1 MEIDHLTAESLTG
14 LASSHDPNTA
24 SLAAAHLA
32 LCSACRASLD
42 RLPEEVGARVRQA
55 LVSGNPKTRYS
66 RIDYRRVVDRVLQ
79 ETQQEQARA
88 DRARRAAGKL
98 VAELARHPLARRRL
112 VAANIRRFHT
122 WAVVELLLEDSWNA
136 WTRDPELSEVCALIA
151 CDIVEGL
158 RAQGY
163 RQLLLNDLRAEAWSY
178 LGNALRIRGSLDKSA
193 QAFETAEE
201 YLARGTGDAEEHV
214 QLLELKVPLL
224 REQEKL
230 EAAYSA
236 LEHVIESRRTLGDS
250 HLVGRS
256 LISKAKLLRE
266 WGRLEES
273 VDALLEAQPL
283 IDTVREPSLEYRLK
297 LNLMTYLLLLG
308 RVQQAQE
315 FLGRVKLLARQIG
328 SRVEQLR
335 ALWVEGRLRYALG
348 QKDMGEELLRT
359 VYEGFLKAGVAHE
372 SAGVALDLAAIYL
385 DLGRVDDVR
394 KLAERVKGFAL
405 LATSDA
411 TREAVAALI
420 GLGNPVEDL
429 LRSRALIEEVARRLW
444 TAPSRVHHGDDLPP

>member
-1 MEIDHLTAESLTG
+1 M
-14 LASSHDPNTA
+14 
-24 SLAAAHLA
+24 
-32 LCSACRASLD
+32 
-42 RLPEEVGARVRQA
+42 
-55 LVSGNPKTRYS
+55 
-66 RIDYRRVVDRVLQ
+66 
-79 ETQQEQARA
+79 
-88 DRARRAAGKL
+88 
-98 VAELARHPLARRRL
+98 
-112 VAANIRRFHT
+112 
-122 WAVVELLLEDSWNA
+122 
-136 WTRDPELSEVCALIA
+136 IA